1 MRAALAVFFSLATWS
16 AQAQAVNKVPQF
28 DIATACRAMIAQSDI
43 EHGQSQADDVKHCI
57 ESEKQER
64 EQLEKGWSQFS
75 AIART
80 TCLRVSS
87 VGSVKPVYSELMACL
102 ERMDRSK
109 R

>member
-28 DIATACRAMIAQSDI
+28 DIATACRAMIAQPDI
-43 EHGQSQADDVKHCI
+43 EHGQSQTDDVKHCI
-57 ESEKQER
+57 NSEKQAR
-64 EQLEKGWSQFS
+64 EQLEKGWSRFT
-75 AIART
+75 AIAR
-80 TCLRVSS
+80 
-87 VGSVKPVYSELMACL
+87 SELMACL